1 MRLRCLASMA
11 DVDELVLKQELIHFA
26 KCHKHLGKSSVTGT
40 ENRESEEDEAFDPDE
55 GLRVCKGNCS
65 NCMGSIL
72 TLLTGYRY
80 QCRSYNKLYKCL
92 RTAFTLLCNVVS
104 CERSFSKLRFVK
116 SRLRS
121 LIGLLESL
129 LLCSVESDLLKAI
142 DNNTVYR
149 KRSVNSP
156 ELRKLLMYS

>member
-1 MRLRCLASMA
+1 
-11 DVDELVLKQELIHFA
+11 VTA
-26 KCHKHLGKSSVTGT
+26 KRTKHLIQMKACVFVKETALIT
-40 ENRESEEDEAFDPDE
+40 WAVF
-55 GLRVCKGNCS
+55 
-65 NCMGSIL
+65 L

-92 RTAFTLLCNVVS
+92 RTMLTLPCTVVS

-121 LIGLLESL
+121 LIGQELLESL

-142 DNNTVYR
+142 DNDTVYR
-149 KRSVNSP
+149 KRSVKSP
-156 ELRKLLMYS
+156 EFRKLLMYS